1 MEKKESQVIRTIRE
15 ALVKASEK
23 GEDLKSKVAEI
34 TRDAVKKALEKT
46 DQTQEKVEEGEERK
60 EKKEEVGKR
69 GQNPFFK
76 ESDKS
81 DTLKKSLKE

>member
-23 GEDLKSKVAEI
+23 GEDLKTKVTQI
-34 TRDAVKKALEKT
+34 TRDVVKKALEKT